1 MQRSTLFA
9 RKFYQSAE
17 ETGRRQAF
25 WASVMGA
32 PQQGGELPLA
42 LPTATISTGG
52 VVMPVAAAVPIRPV
66 GLRINASCGPAAGG
80 NQPAGVIDYV
90 ADGPTPDSQLS
101 SPEDEDE
108 GEEGSSTCWKKN
120 VWTQEEDAHLLS
132 LIKGFAGKARG

>member
-1 MQRSTLFA
+1 
-9 RKFYQSAE
+9 
-17 ETGRRQAF
+17 
-25 WASVMGA
+25 MGA

-80 NQPAGVIDYV
+80 NRPAGVFDYV